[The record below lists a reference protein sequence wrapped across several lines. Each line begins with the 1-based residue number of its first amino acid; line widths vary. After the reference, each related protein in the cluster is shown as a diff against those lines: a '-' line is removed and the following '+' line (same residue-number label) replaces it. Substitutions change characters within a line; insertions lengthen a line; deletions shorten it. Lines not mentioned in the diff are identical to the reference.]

1 MKQILLVLIS
11 ISGGVVVGGALAAF
25 ITLLNIIERLVQ
37 LTESEK
43 NIKLYEWVFTIGSFI
58 AILIYFS
65 DISFV
70 FPSVL
75 VVTIALIVGIFTG
88 LFSSALAEVL
98 NVIPLVSK
106 KLKIK
111 GELKYIIYSIM
122 LGKVMGSLYFWI
134 LY

>member
-11 ISGGVVVGGALAAF
+11 ISGGLTVGGALAAF
-25 ITLLNIIERLVQ
+25 ITLLNLLARLVQ
-37 LTESEK
+37 LTESKRYE
-43 NIKLYEWVFTIGSFI
+43 KLYECVFSIGSFL

-65 DISFV
+65 DFSLRLSSITIS
-70 FPSVL
+70 
-75 VVTIALIVGIFTG
+75 LIGLFIGIFIG

-98 NVIPLVSK
+98 NVIPLISK

-111 GELKYIIYSIM
+111 KELKYIIVSLI